1 MTVLEALKY
10 LGIETPLFLSG
21 VSGAIVFL
29 TKNTNMTRGEKF
41 LQLLAGGLSANYITP
56 LCLALFNLDEAG
68 GYGVGFLVGYSGMK
82 IVELFIKILHSKI
95 K

>member
-1 MTVLEALKY
+1 
-10 LGIETPLFLSG
+10 
-21 VSGAIVFL
+21 
-29 TKNTNMTRGEKF
+29 MTRGEKF
-41 LQLLAGGLSANYITP
+41 LQLLAGGLSANYMTP
-56 LCLALFNLDEAG
+56 LCLSVFSLDGAG